1 MNNARFLQLGVRQ
14 IVKLVFILKRVIS
27 ISSTDMLAAKKKKF
41 RISFRSIALISF
53 LTIMMACSEPGTS
66 IEDILN
72 ESEPNIVSV
81 FPADGESDIA
91 RDQVISV
98 TFNVVM
104 DPSTINDSTFSVSN
118 GTSSVKGIIDYSE
131 MTATF
136 TPYNT
141 FDAETD
147 YTVSLA
153 AGIRSRT
160 GVAVATDQS
169 WGFMTGGN
177 TEPQPEVELGTARNY
192 VILASTGIFNNPT
205 STITG
210 DLGLSPADTS
220 SLSGFDLTEE
230 SNYATSEQVNGR
242 IYASNMGAPTPA
254 NLTAAV
260 EDMITAFDDAAG
272 RTTPDFIDL
281 HNSDI
286 GGRTL
291 SPGLYK
297 WNGSLDV
304 SSDIAISGDSD
315 DVWIFQIADDLNIS
329 SNVIMELSGN
339 TQVRNIIWQV
349 VGNVVVEPDAHL
361 KGILLTLNN
370 ITLNRNA
377 KVTGR
382 MLTQE
387 SVNLD
392 ANTITQ
398 SR

>member
-1 MNNARFLQLGVRQ
+1 MNFH
-14 IVKLVFILKRVIS
+14 FS
-27 ISSTDMLAAKKKKF
+27 
-41 RISFRSIALISF
+41 SFRSIAL
-53 LTIMMACSEPGTS
+53 TIFIVTVMMSCSEPGSS

-72 ESEPNIVSV
+72 EGEPKIVSV
-81 FPADGESDIA
+81 FPADGESDVA

-98 TFNVVM
+98 TFNLAM
-104 DPSTINDSTFSVSN
+104 DPSTINDSTFTVSDGAASVE
-118 GTSSVKGIIDYSE
+118 GIINYSE
-131 MTATF
+131 ATATF
-136 TPYNT
+136 TPFNT

-147 YTVSLA
+147 YTVTLSS
-153 AGIRSRT
+153 GIKNRT
-160 GVAVATDQS
+160 GVSLESEES
-169 WGFMTGGN
+169 WNFSTVES
-177 TEPQPEVELGTARNY
+177 TEPQEAVELGTARNY
-192 VILASTGIFNNPT
+192 VILARTGTFNNPA

-260 EDMITAFDDAAG
+260 EDMIAAYEDAAG
-272 RTTPDFIDL
+272 RANPDFIDL

-291 SPGLYK
+291 SPGLYR
-297 WNGSLDV
+297 WNGNLNV
-304 SSDIAISGDSD
+304 SSGITLSGDSD
-315 DVWIFQIADDLNIS
+315 DVWIFQIDEDLILS
-329 SNVIMELSGN
+329 SNVFMELSGN

-349 VGNVVVEPDAHL
+349 AGDVVIESDAQL
-361 KGILLTLNN
+361 KGILLTLNE
-370 ITLNRNA
+370 ITLNNNA
-377 KVTGR
+377 SVTGR
-382 MLTQE
+382 LLTQE